1 VWDRGTVLGG
11 RYTLAARIGG
21 GAMGDVWRADDTVLE
36 RRVAVKILRP
46 ELLDDARFA
55 KRFRREALILAA
67 LDHPG
72 IVDVHDYGEN
82 ALGDGSRVAY
92 IVMELVEGRPLDELL
107 KESGPLP
114 PAEALA
120 TTAEALEALHAAHRR
135 QVVHRDIKPS
145 NLLVCAEGRVKVTD
159 FGLARDLATSKITP
173 EHAVVGTARYIAPE
187 QVEGHGTTP
196 AADLYSMGVVCYK
209 MLTGKLPFDGEHA
222 LEVLVKHVQ
231 EPVPDLPA
239 DFPQP
244 VREFVATALAKK
256 PEDRFPDAATMAAA
270 ARTAAPATASGAVD
284 EGAVVGGAVAG
295 GEVVPPES
303 GDAAEATVT
312 TRQGRSGRGRR
323 RILIPL
329 LVACVVTAVGGSVAL
344 VDPSFFRS
352 DASARGSGASATAT
366 TSASG
371 AHSPTVSPSAS
382 RSPSAKPSASATAK
396 DTAEP
401 VGPPPSSPP
410 TSPAAGGSSAVRP
423 SASTTLEPSA
433 YPVAGVSMSDD
444 PEAIEGSGASAGP
457 AGGCTAWLDDAG
469 SGNLYGMLNTSYFE
483 TCRAELIRN
492 DGLTVGLAASYG
504 AARTSV
510 ISDIGHTMRICV
522 WQQGASEDKQCSAK
536 VVIHNGAPAVQ

>member
-1 VWDRGTVLGG
+1 MWDRGTVLGG
-11 RYTLAARIGG
+11 RYTLAERIGG

-55 KRFRREALILAA
+55 KRFRREALILAS

-92 IVMELVEGRPLDELL
+92 IVMELVEGRPLDEFL

-114 PAEALA
+114 PEQALA

-145 NLLVCAEGRVKVTD
+145 NLLICADGRVKVTD

-173 EHAVVGTARYIAPE
+173 EHAVVGTALYIAPE

-196 AADLYSMGVVCYK
+196 PSDLYSMGVVCYK
-209 MLTGKLPFDGEHA
+209 MPTGKLPFDGERA
-222 LEVLVKHVQ
+222 IEILVKHVQ
-231 EPVPDLPA
+231 QPVPALPA

-244 VREFVATALAKK
+244 VRDFVATALAKK

-270 ARTAAPATASGAVD
+270 ARTAAPAAASS
-284 EGAVVGGAVAG
+284 AVAG
-295 GEVVPPES
+295 GAVVSPES
-303 GDAAEATVT
+303 GGAAEAMVAPQ
-312 TRQGRSGRGRR
+312 QGRSGSGRR
-323 RILIPL
+323 RILFPL
-329 LVACVVTAVGGSVAL
+329 LVACVVTVVVGGVVL
-344 VDPSFFRS
+344 IDPSLFQSHTSTRGNE
-352 DASARGSGASATAT
+352 ASASASISAS

-371 AHSPTVSPSAS
+371 AHSTGASPSPSRLPSAS
-382 RSPSAKPSASATAK
+382 PSASAT
-396 DTAEP
+396 TNGSAEP
-401 VGPPPSSPP
+401 VGLPPSSPS
-410 TSPAAGGSSAVRP
+410 TSSAAGGSSVVRP
-423 SASTTLEPSA
+423 SASATMEPSA
-433 YPVAGVSMSDD
+433 YPIAGVSMSDD
-444 PEAIEGSGASAGP
+444 SAAIKGSGVSAGP
-457 AGGCTAWLDDAG
+457 AGGCTAWLDNAG

-483 TCRAELIRN
+483 TCHAELIRD
-492 DGLTVGLAASYG
+492 DGLTVGLAASSG
-504 AARTSV
+504 AERTSV

-522 WQQGASEDKQCSAK
+522 WQQGASADKQCSAT
-536 VVIHNGAPAVQ
+536 VVIRNGTPTVQ

>member
-1 VWDRGTVLGG
+1 MWDRGTVLGG
-11 RYTLAARIGG
+11 RYTLAERIGG

-55 KRFRREALILAA
+55 KRFRREALILAS

-92 IVMELVEGRPLDELL
+92 IVMELVEGRPLDEFL

-114 PAEALA
+114 PEQALA

-145 NLLVCAEGRVKVTD
+145 NLLICADGRVKVTD

-173 EHAVVGTARYIAPE
+173 EHAVVGTALYIAPE

-196 AADLYSMGVVCYK
+196 ASDLYSMGVVCYK
-209 MLTGKLPFDGEHA
+209 MLTGKLPFDGERA
-222 LEVLVKHVQ
+222 IEILVKHVQ
-231 EPVPDLPA
+231 QPVPALPA

-244 VREFVATALAKK
+244 VRDFVATALAKK

-270 ARTAAPATASGAVD
+270 ARTAAPAAASS
-284 EGAVVGGAVAG
+284 AVAG
-295 GEVVPPES
+295 GAVVSPES
-303 GDAAEATVT
+303 GGAAEVMVAPQ
-312 TRQGRSGRGRR
+312 QGRSGSGRR

-329 LVACVVTAVGGSVAL
+329 LVACVVTVVVGGVVL
-344 VDPSFFRS
+344 IDPSLFRS
-352 DASARGSGASATAT
+352 HTSTRGNEASASASISAS

-371 AHSPTVSPSAS
+371 AHSTGASPSPS
-382 RSPSAKPSASATAK
+382 RSPSASPSASAT
-396 DTAEP
+396 TNGSAEP
-401 VGPPPSSPP
+401 VGLPPSSPS
-410 TSPAAGGSSAVRP
+410 TSSAAGGSSVVRP
-423 SASTTLEPSA
+423 SASATMEPSA
-433 YPVAGVSMSDD
+433 YPIAGVSMSDD
-444 PEAIEGSGASAGP
+444 SAAIKGSGVSAGP
-457 AGGCTAWLDDAG
+457 AGGCTAWLDNAG

-483 TCRAELIRN
+483 TCHAELIRD
-492 DGLTVGLAASYG
+492 DGLTVGLAASSG
-504 AARTSV
+504 AERTSV

-522 WQQGASEDKQCSAK
+522 WQQGASADKQCSAT
-536 VVIHNGAPAVQ
+536 VVIRNGTPTVQ

>member
-1 VWDRGTVLGG
+1 MWDRGTVLGG
-11 RYTLAARIGG
+11 RYTLAERIGG

-55 KRFRREALILAA
+55 KRFRREALILAS

-92 IVMELVEGRPLDELL
+92 IVMELVEGRPLDEFL

-114 PAEALA
+114 PEQALA

-145 NLLVCAEGRVKVTD
+145 NLLICADGRVKVTD

-173 EHAVVGTARYIAPE
+173 EHAVVGTALYIAPE

-196 AADLYSMGVVCYK
+196 ASDLYSMGVVCYK
-209 MLTGKLPFDGEHA
+209 MLTGKLPFDGERA
-222 LEVLVKHVQ
+222 IEILVKHVQ
-231 EPVPDLPA
+231 QPVPALPA

-244 VREFVATALAKK
+244 VRDFVATALAKK

-270 ARTAAPATASGAVD
+270 ARTAAPAAASS
-284 EGAVVGGAVAG
+284 AVAG
-295 GEVVPPES
+295 GAVVSPES
-303 GDAAEATVT
+303 GGAAEVMVAPQ
-312 TRQGRSGRGRR
+312 QGRSGSGRR
-323 RILIPL
+323 RILFPL
-329 LVACVVTAVGGSVAL
+329 LVACVVTVVVGGVVL
-344 VDPSFFRS
+344 IDPSLFQSHTSTRGNE
-352 DASARGSGASATAT
+352 ASASASISAS

-371 AHSPTVSPSAS
+371 AHSTGASPSPS
-382 RSPSAKPSASATAK
+382 RSPSASPSASAT
-396 DTAEP
+396 TNGSAEP
-401 VGPPPSSPP
+401 VGLPPSSPS
-410 TSPAAGGSSAVRP
+410 TSSAAGGSSVVRP
-423 SASTTLEPSA
+423 SASATMEPSA
-433 YPVAGVSMSDD
+433 YPIAGVSMSDD
-444 PEAIEGSGASAGP
+444 SAAIKGSGVSAGP
-457 AGGCTAWLDDAG
+457 AGGCTAWLDNAG

-483 TCRAELIRN
+483 TCHAELIRD
-492 DGLTVGLAASYG
+492 DGLTVGLAASSG
-504 AARTSV
+504 AERTSV

-522 WQQGASEDKQCSAK
+522 WQQGASADKQCSAT
-536 VVIHNGAPAVQ
+536 VVIRNGTPTVQ

>member
-1 VWDRGTVLGG
+1 MWDRGTVLGG
-11 RYTLAARIGG
+11 RYTLAERIGG

-55 KRFRREALILAA
+55 KRFRREALILAS

-92 IVMELVEGRPLDELL
+92 IVMELVEGRPLDEFL

-114 PAEALA
+114 PEQALA

-145 NLLVCAEGRVKVTD
+145 NLLICADGRVKVTD

-173 EHAVVGTARYIAPE
+173 EHAVVGTALYIAPE

-196 AADLYSMGVVCYK
+196 ASDLYSMGVVCYK
-209 MLTGKLPFDGEHA
+209 MLTGKLPFDGERA
-222 LEVLVKHVQ
+222 IEILVKHVQ
-231 EPVPDLPA
+231 QPVPALPA

-244 VREFVATALAKK
+244 VRDFVATALAKK

-270 ARTAAPATASGAVD
+270 ARTAAPAAASS
-284 EGAVVGGAVAG
+284 AVAG
-295 GEVVPPES
+295 GAVVSPES
-303 GDAAEATVT
+303 GGAAEVMVAPQ
-312 TRQGRSGRGRR
+312 QGRSGSGRR
-323 RILIPL
+323 RILFPL
-329 LVACVVTAVGGSVAL
+329 LVACVVTVVVGGVVL
-344 VDPSFFRS
+344 IDPSLFQSHTSTRGNE
-352 DASARGSGASATAT
+352 ASASASISAS

-371 AHSPTVSPSAS
+371 AHSTGASPSPSRLPSAS
-382 RSPSAKPSASATAK
+382 PSASAT
-396 DTAEP
+396 TNGSAEP
-401 VGPPPSSPP
+401 VGLPPSSPS
-410 TSPAAGGSSAVRP
+410 TSSAAGGSSVVRP
-423 SASTTLEPSA
+423 SASATMEPSA
-433 YPVAGVSMSDD
+433 YPIAGVSMSDD
-444 PEAIEGSGASAGP
+444 SAAIKGSGVSAGP
-457 AGGCTAWLDDAG
+457 AGGCTAWLDNAG

-483 TCRAELIRN
+483 TCHAELIRD
-492 DGLTVGLAASYG
+492 DGLTVGLAASSG
-504 AARTSV
+504 AERTSV

-522 WQQGASEDKQCSAK
+522 WQQGASADKQCSAT
-536 VVIHNGAPAVQ
+536 VVIRNGTPTVQ

>member
-1 VWDRGTVLGG
+1 MLGG
-11 RYTLAARIGG
+11 RYSLVARIGG

-36 RRVAVKILRP
+36 RRVAVKILRQ

-55 KRFRREALILAA
+55 KRFRSEALILAA

-107 KESGPLP
+107 QESGPLP
-114 PAEALA
+114 LAEALA

-145 NLLVCAEGRVKVTD
+145 NLLVCADGRVKVTD

-209 MLTGKLPFDGEHA
+209 MLTGKLPFDGDHA

-244 VREFVATALAKK
+244 VRELVATALAKK

-270 ARTAAPATASGAVD
+270 ARAAVPATPSGAVA
-284 EGAVVGGAVAG
+284 EGAVAG

-323 RILIPL
+323 RVLIPL

-371 AHSPTVSPSAS
+371 AHRPTTSPSAS
-382 RSPSAKPSASATAK
+382 RSPSAKPSSSATAK

-401 VGPPPSSPP
+401 VDPPPSSPP
-410 TSPAAGGSSAVRP
+410 TSPTAGGSSAARP
-423 SASTTLEPSA
+423 TAPTTREPSA

-444 PEAIEGSGASAGP
+444 PAAIKGSGASAGP

-492 DGLTVGLAASYG
+492 DGLSVGLAASYG

-510 ISDIGHTMRICV
+510 ISGVGHTTRICV
-522 WQQGASEDKQCSAK
+522 WQQGAADDKQCSAT
-536 VVIHNGAPAVQ
+536 VVIHNGSPAVQ